1 MKNLKSIFLEVLSS
15 CENFECRVSLL
26 ELKNRDFSDDLRLES
41 QYICIFHLMYSSFRI
56 MKTKHEIMSEK
67 LSNDE
72 TLDEEDKK
80 IENEINKYLISTAL
94 EEKLKEKLT
103 ANLEEKI
110 SELTKQELEKL
121 EKEIKSLAEEKKVM
135 PSSKDTFT
143 LTNKLQ
149 VNL

>member
-1 MKNLKSIFLEVLSS
+1 
-15 CENFECRVSLL
+15 
-26 ELKNRDFSDDLRLES
+26 
-41 QYICIFHLMYSSFRI
+41 
-56 MKTKHEIMSEK
+56 MSEK

-72 TLDEEDKK
+72 ALDEEDKK

-94 EEKLKEKLT
+94 EEKLKEELT